1 MENKLRV
8 RKIRNGTVIDHIPA
22 GLALDVLKI
31 LNITGKEGVV
41 VAVVMNVDSKKLGKK
56 DIVKIEDVYLD
67 EKTVNKIALIAP
79 SATINIV
86 KEYNVVSKRRVEIP
100 LKVRGILKCI
110 NPNCITNQPREPIE
124 SSFTVISRK
133 PIVIKCDYCGAIISY
148 QEIFQQ
154 LVSE

>member
-100 LKVRGILKCI
+100 PKVRGILKCI

-133 PIVIKCDYCGAIISY
+133 PLVIKCDYCGAIMSY

>member
-133 PIVIKCDYCGAIISY
+133 PIVIKCDYCGAIMSY